1 MKVWQRSII
10 RNGMIAVTVALIYWL
25 SLWPFQLE
33 QKITQDPNY
42 TTNIQILYSQSESDS
57 AITPELSS
65 PEQAQERLEE
75 YLAEGKLAIISG
87 TLSDIGR
94 STLRYIS
101 QSIIDME
108 LIRLKAGNVINQ
120 VGYIVAQE
128 HGPYP
133 LDSEIVNGKVAA
145 LVEMQ
150 WVSNFSDNDAIVLH
164 PIQGKLETI
173 PSRMRQSL
181 RYYIHSDDEAEIAEI
196 ITVVAAYNQKP
207 YASRPLYEHLAK
219 NHHHLELY
227 QMRLQRL
234 AAVFLL
240 LCLLLT
246 IFSSLARVWHQ
257 EREAYRVERMLGR
270 SSAYFFRQWF
280 AYSVQQW
287 LWGWGSVTLLFVSLL
302 LLRQHNLS
310 AYLTLAAWAG
320 SIAAV
325 AVLMA
330 ALVSLAS
337 IRFPLARNSLD
348 TEQNWRDYITPVF
361 VTLALV
367 FGITFLF
374 AHALSQYV
382 DSSQEVRQLGIH
394 RLMARTTKA
403 ARDTLPANLCNTV
416 EVQSCVPFGLTNI
429 NLWYAELLPLM
440 DIDGFSY
447 TLRIQAEDAATLQI
461 EVVEG
466 RLPQAGKREVAIN
479 QRALETIYSYK
490 PDFALG
496 DRLEID
502 YEVVGIYQTP
512 PEAKRNFSFFR
523 DIYEAKMII
532 PPHSPEF
539 PEDFFL
545 SPTGEHGFV
554 LQIHN
559 QQDTNAIKAAMRQD
573 YHEIEFFQPSAYAL
587 SFARAV
593 GRSLIWLICIFTFA
607 SLLTVFAYHT
617 LIATLISKRTLD
629 ISIWRLLGMNLQKL
643 RSYLQQ
649 SILPIPIFT
658 GIAGTILGCFFLIL
672 RRRHETL
679 PYAFACGIILSL
691 ILTIICIIIIQQ
703 KIRPLAEEEISETYR
718 KAL

>member
-1 MKVWQRSII
+1 MKAWQVSIV

-33 QKITQDPNY
+33 HQITQDPNY
-42 TTNIQILYSQSESDS
+42 NANIQILYSHISSDS
-57 AITPELSS
+57 VFTPELS
-65 PEQAQERLEE
+65 PEQAQERLES
-75 YLAEGKLAIISG
+75 YLAKGKLAVISG
-87 TLSDIGR
+87 TLSDMGR

-101 QSIIDME
+101 QSIIDMQ
-108 LIRLKAGNVINQ
+108 LIRLKAGSLINQ
-120 VGYIVAQE
+120 AGYIVAQE
-128 HGPYP
+128 NGPYP
-133 LDSEIVNGKVAA
+133 LNSNIVNGKVAA

-150 WVSNFSDNDAIVLH
+150 WVSNISDNDAIVLH
-164 PIQGKLETI
+164 PIQGKLENI
-173 PSRMRQSL
+173 PSRMRRSL
-181 RYYIHSDDEAEIAEI
+181 HYYVHSDDETELAEI
-196 ITVVAAYNQKP
+196 IAVVAAYNQKP
-207 YASRPLYEHLAK
+207 YMSRPLYEHLAK
-219 NHHHLELY
+219 NHYRLELY

-257 EREAYRVERMLGR
+257 EREIYRVERMLGR

-280 AYSVQQW
+280 AYSLQQW
-287 LWGWGSVTLLFVSLL
+287 LWGLGSVTLLFVILL

-325 AVLMA
+325 AIVMA

-374 AHALSQYV
+374 AHALNQYIV
-382 DSSQEVRQLGIH
+382 SSQAVQQLGIH
-394 RLMARTTKA
+394 RLMARTTNA
-403 ARDTLPANLCNTV
+403 ARDTLPPDLCNTV
-416 EVQSCVPFGLTNI
+416 EVRSCVPFGLTSV
-429 NLWYAELLPLM
+429 NLWYAELFPLM
-440 DIDGFSY
+440 EIQGFGDA
-447 TLRIQAEDAATLQI
+447 LRIQAEDAAALRI
-461 EVVEG
+461 EVIEG
-466 RLPQAGKREVAIN
+466 RLPQAGKRELAIN

-490 PDFALG
+490 PDFTLG
-496 DRLEID
+496 DRLQID

-512 PEAKRNFSFFR
+512 PEAKHNIAFFS

-539 PEDFFL
+539 SEDFFL
-545 SPTGEHGFV
+545 SPLGEHGFV
-554 LQIHN
+554 LQIYKT
-559 QQDTNAIKAAMRQD
+559 QDTNAIKAAMRQD
-573 YHEIEFFQPSAYAL
+573 YHEIEFFQPSAYAK

-593 GRSLIWLICIFTFA
+593 GRSLLWLICIFTFA
-607 SLLTVFAYHT
+607 ILLTVFAYHT

-643 RSYLQQ
+643 RLYLQQ

-679 PYAFACGIILSL
+679 PYAFACGAILSL
-691 ILTIICIIIIQQ
+691 LLTIICIIIIQQ